1 MDARL
6 LTLIYEYLAA
16 TKSAVELMAQ
26 SGIELPSSNLAWASN
41 RLPGTGALVGGIRYR
56 KHGYGCEVFLPN
68 GSVDFDFGV
77 NGEYDGF
84 DPWRLRSYAE
94 GRLVEF
100 GFSSE
105 QEIDDLFEAAVLSG
119 ALGYSGR
126 TLYFLRRQ
134 LSSIS

>member
-26 SGIELPSSNLAWASN
+26 SGIELPTSNLAWASN
-41 RLPGTGALVGGIRYR
+41 RLPRAGELVGGIRYR
-56 KHGYGCEVFLPN
+56 KYGYGCGVFLPS

-77 NGEYDGF
+77 HGEYDGF

-94 GRLVEF
+94 GRLVEY

-105 QEIDDLFEAAVLSG
+105 QEVDDLFEAAVRSG
-119 ALGYSGR
+119 ALVYSGR
-126 TLYFLRRQ
+126 TLYFLQRH

>member
-1 MDARL
+1 MDMVARCFCRAAVSIS
-6 LTLIYEYLAA
+6 TL
-16 TKSAVELMAQ
+16 
-26 SGIELPSSNLAWASN
+26 AS
-41 RLPGTGALVGGIRYR
+41 
-56 KHGYGCEVFLPN
+56 
-68 GSVDFDFGV
+68 